1 MQRFEELLL
10 LFQCLCLVCTFPPS
24 NWTTTL
30 FKEGDQL
37 WTGQFSNCM
46 HCHNT
51 KSLAT
56 TLLTIHHCSNTGSIS
71 NCPNAQGSFT
81 GKDQIQKTACWLNY
95 KCNEIVRCSGMF
107 VMVQNNQESRCK
119 YWATRLSVC
128 SFALHRLL
136 CLRTLVRQLL
146 TSLTPSLVGQ

>member
-1 MQRFEELLL
+1 MQSFEELLL

-37 WTGQFSNCM
+37 WTGQFSYCT

-56 TLLTIHHCSNTGSIS
+56 TLLTIHHCSNTGSIT
-71 NCPNAQGSFT
+71 NRPNAKGSFT
-81 GKDQIQKTACWLNY
+81 GKDQIQMTACWLNY
-95 KCNEIVRCSGMF
+95 KCNENVRCSGMT
-107 VMVQNNQESRCK
+107 E
-119 YWATRLSVC
+119 C
-128 SFALHRLL
+128 SLWSKIIRNPDVRIWPLACPFARLL
-136 CLRTLVRQLL
+136 CNDCFACARSFAS
-146 TSLTPSLVGQ
+146 SLIR